1 MIESLRHRGPDDTG
15 FFIDNGIGLASARLS
30 IIDIEGG
37 HQPIHNEDGTI
48 HVTYNG
54 EIYNFNQLR
63 RDLEPK
69 GHRFY
74 TRSDTEV
81 IVHSYEEYGEGFVR
95 KLNGMFAI
103 ALWDSR
109 LKKLILARDRIGIKP
124 LYYATYM
131 GALLFSSEMKGLLQA
146 PLRRAVDLEALHAI
160 LNMGYIPG
168 AGTLL
173 QGVRKLPPS
182 SLLLFHNGSIR
193 IESYYE
199 IPSIDESV
207 NEDEAVLRLRS
218 VLGEAIGNQLVADVP
233 IGCFLSGGLDT
244 SAIVA
249 YAAKASTQPLK
260 TFCMGFGEETDE
272 FRDAR
277 LIADH
282 FGTEHHELVVDSSQG
297 MKLYP
302 AMIWHMEAPKYN
314 LYPWF
319 VCELVRRH
327 VKVCLSGNGGDEIF
341 GGYFARYQN
350 ALRVDALSNN
360 PLSSVLRLS
369 GNLLQY
375 LTDDVKTQNRFRVL
389 SSLGDDASAYLV
401 LAGALPDAFNRKLFS
416 HGNSLFNSLKKHYA
430 PFFGKAD
437 FLQGLMEA
445 ELRTKL
451 VDDLLSVDDSMSMAH
466 SLELRVPLL
475 DNSIVD
481 LMMRIPWRMKYAPG
495 THGKQILRRALQGV
509 LPEST
514 FRKPKW
520 GFSVN
525 VYQWYKGELGELVRQ
540 VLPESD
546 VVRKYFSSKVIKK
559 LLAEQVSERNRR
571 HHVLLWQIL
580 GFHFWHKIFVE
591 SGRVGRASLGV
602 NALVA

>member
-1 MIESLRHRGPDDTG
+1 MIETLRHRGPDDTG
-15 FFIDNGIGLASARLS
+15 FFIDDGIGLASARLS

-63 RDLEPK
+63 RDLESK

-160 LNMGYIPG
+160 LNVGYIPG

-218 VLGEAIGNQLVADVP
+218 VLGEAIGDQLVADVP

-369 GNLLQY
+369 GNLLQD

-475 DNSIVD
+475 DNRIVD

>member
-1 MIESLRHRGPDDTG
+1 MIETLRHRGPDDTG
-15 FFIDNGIGLASARLS
+15 FFIDDGIGLASARLS

-63 RDLEPK
+63 RDLESK

-160 LNMGYIPG
+160 LNVGYIPG

-218 VLGEAIGNQLVADVP
+218 VLGEAIGDQLVADVP

-475 DNSIVD
+475 DNRIVD